1 MKKGL
6 MLTLLTV
13 AIAMIGMK
21 AMGMAPVIT
30 EIPSPIVSNERG
42 LTDVNLYVY
51 PDAIDLDQYVSDD
64 TTTAANIIWSYT
76 IDSPKYKI
84 NNVNPIAVGTD
95 NIFTAAGGTKR
106 INTQVVGAEVNTDGL
121 ANTITIRNSNLSPLG
136 GTANPPAGADG
147 IITAE
152 TQVCTL
158 FASDGTT
165 YSSTELLIYTEKNGW
180 DHLSLGETTQG
191 FSKLEKKSTF
201 EGTLDGFASATVAGT
216 LTFTNGSGHALCV
229 GVPLTGANFGLWYSA
244 YGYVTLTANTVYDI
258 RATMSGSNAT
268 VGSTPFWDIVVDNY
282 SSDGS
287 QGFNLYG
294 CDAFFLDNQ
303 GGNNA
308 VLTAESTFH
317 VVFAPAAIS
326 TAAWNDG
333 TNGIFTTARDANND
347 MRIQFRVLDVDSNGG
362 ITAGSDQGTLCMQ
375 ELNVYSAPLASMQTV
390 QANMYNN
397 STMTDANAGGGGT
410 TTVDNLLGSTVS
422 FAGGNVTITPSS
434 GAQSVELVSIF
445 PGDRTNDTGNP
456 AGQVDNYPVAFDAD
470 TIYQVTADMA
480 APDANSVTNA
490 FDVFWIGAD
499 EPTNEVIYESFTTN
513 MAGQCGVPHTGTAQ
527 TFMAFYHSNKGTSAT
542 TPQWHFFRPKV
553 IFGNNAGLATGNN
566 SGGVIVDSVKINKV
580 QF

>member
-13 AIAMIGMK
+13 AIAIIGMR

-30 EIPSPIVSNERG
+30 EIPSPIVGNERG
-42 LTDVNLYVY
+42 LTDANLYVY
-51 PDAIDLDQYVSDD
+51 PDAIDLNQYVSDD

-84 NNVNPIAVGTD
+84 NNVNPIVVGTD

-106 INTQVVGAEVNTDGL
+106 INTQVVGAELNTDGL

-147 IITAE
+147 IIAAE

-165 YSSTELLIYTEKNGW
+165 YSSTEVLIYTEKNGW
-180 DHLSLGETTQG
+180 DHLSLGQAVGQLVRE
-191 FSKLEKKSTF
+191 STF

-216 LTFTNGSGHALCV
+216 LTFTNGSSHALCI

-244 YGYVTLTANTVYDI
+244 YGYVALTANKVYDI
-258 RATMSGSNAT
+258 RATMSGSNASA
-268 VGSTPFWDIVVDNY
+268 GSTPFWDIVVDNY

-287 QGFNLYG
+287 QGFNVYG

-308 VLTAESTFH
+308 VTTTESTFH
-317 VVFAPAAIS
+317 VMFTPSAVS
-326 TAAWNDG
+326 TAAWNDA
-333 TNGIFTTARDANND
+333 TNGIFTSARDANND

-362 ITAGSDQGTLCMQ
+362 ITASADQGTLCLQ
-375 ELNVYSAPLASMQTV
+375 NLAVYSYNLADMQTV
-390 QANMYNN
+390 QANMYNV
-397 STMTDANAGGGGT
+397 TTLTDANAGGGGT
-410 TTVDNLLGSTVS
+410 TTVDALLGSTVS
-422 FAGGNVTITPSS
+422 FAGGNITITPVTASQ
-434 GAQSVELVSIF
+434 AVELIAIV
-445 PGDRTNDTGNP
+445 PGDRTNSTSNP
-456 AGQVDNYPVAFDAD
+456 AGQVDNYPVAFDAN
-470 TIYQVTADMA
+470 TLYQVTADMN
-480 APDANSVTNA
+480 APDANSVTNG

-499 EPTNEVIYESFTTN
+499 TPTNEVIYESFTTN
-513 MAGQCGVPHTGTAQ
+513 AAGQCGAPHLAPAQ
-527 TFMAFYHSNKGTSAT
+527 TFMAFYHSNKGTSSGT
-542 TPQWHFFRPKV
+542 SQWHFLRPKV
-553 IFGNNAGLATGNN
+553 VLGNNGGLAVGNN
-566 SGGVIVDSVKINKV
+566 TGGVVIDSMKVHKV